1 MTSAEASP
9 LTTASAD
16 SLDLYFSAD
25 PLSLDDK
32 QLSTLVLELRRRRNA
47 FASDESAKAAA
58 GKSKRPKATIQ
69 SAPEA
74 AAMDKPVGELSLDD
88 LA

>member
-1 MTSAEASP
+1 MTDTISP

-25 PLSLDDK
+25 PLTLDDK
-32 QLSTLVLELRRRRNA
+32 QFHTLVLELRRRRSV
-47 FASDESAKAAA
+47 FASEEAAKAAA
-58 GKSKRPKATIQ
+58 GKSKRPKATAQ

-74 AAMDKPVGELSLDD
+74 AALDKPVGEFSLDD